1 MQTRT
6 IVISLGAALVAFA
19 AAFGIAKASSGGD
32 TPTATA
38 APAAQTFDVPTAKIS
53 AGTPEAGLPSLKPK
67 PKPKPKPTPTP
78 PPATTTP
85 PPSNTTPPPSNTT
98 PPPQNTTP
106 PPVTGGEQPVS
117 GGGEG

>member
-1 MQTRT
+1 VQTRT
-6 IVISLGAALVAFA
+6 IVITLGAALVAFA
-19 AAFGIAKASSGGD
+19 AAFGIAKATSGGE
-32 TPTATA
+32 TTTANV
-38 APAAQTFDVPTAKIS
+38 APAAETFDVPSAEVTAG
-53 AGTPEAGLPSLKPK
+53 APEAGLPALK

-78 PPATTTP
+78 PPTGTTP
-85 PPSNTTPPPSNTT
+85 PPTGTTPPPTNTT

>member
-6 IVISLGAALVAFA
+6 IVITLGAALVAFA
-19 AAFGIAKASSGGD
+19 AAFGIAKATSGGE
-32 TPTATA
+32 TATASA
-38 APAAQTFDVPTAKIS
+38 APAAQTFDVPSAEITVTAPK
-53 AGTPEAGLPSLKPK
+53 ADLPGLK

-78 PPATTTP
+78 PPATSTTP
-85 PPSNTTPPPSNTT
+85 PPQNTT

-106 PPVTGGEQPVS
+106 PPQNTDPGPVTGGEEPVS

>member
-6 IVISLGAALVAFA
+6 ILITLGAAVVAFGV
-19 AAFGIAKASSGGD
+19 AFGIGKASSGGEAAAD
-32 TPTATA
+32 NA
-38 APAAQTFDVPTAKIS
+38 APAAQTFEVTSAEVTATAPKAS
-53 AGTPEAGLPSLKPK
+53 LPGLK

-78 PPATTTP
+78 PPSTGTTP
-85 PPSNTTPPPSNTT
+85 PPSTGTT

-106 PPVTGGEQPVS
+106 PPVSGGEEPVTGGEEPVS